1 MSLRSL
7 LESFHVWTQA
17 SSDVLELYSE
27 FAVMKPVIAKSATSG
42 PGSREPQRPKGPK
55 GSVQELLTYWE
66 TFWHKSWR
74 GSN

>member
-7 LESFHVWTQA
+7 LESFHVWAQA
-17 SSDVLELYSE
+17 SSDMLELYSE

-42 PGSREPQRPKGPK
+42 LCSRRLKGPP
-55 GSVQELLTYWE
+55 QELPTYWE